1 MIIRRAEYAETIYHI
16 ELVMSFLRYLM
27 LLSLVVWVGGLIF
40 FAFVVA
46 PTVFNQSVLPTRH
59 LAGNVVTRSLAVLHW
74 MGIACGLVFLASS
87 MIHSRMTTGEVHPLA
102 ARHLLLCIMLLLTI
116 VSQFGITPKMA
127 ALRASMGEID
137 KIALTDPARVH
148 FDSLHVWSTRLEG
161 GVLLLGLV
169 VIYLTVNAR
178 AGT

>member
-1 MIIRRAEYAETIYHI
+1 MISR
-16 ELVMSFLRYLM
+16 
-27 LLSLVVWVGGLIF
+27 
-40 FAFVVA
+40 FA
-46 PTVFNQSVLPTRH
+46 PS
-59 LAGNVVTRSLAVLHW
+59 
-74 MGIACGLVFLASS
+74 
-87 MIHSRMTTGEVHPLA
+87 TTGEAHPFA
-102 ARHLLLCIMLLLTI
+102 ARHILICIMLLLTI

-148 FDSLHVWSTRLEG
+148 FDLLHVWSTRLEG